1 MLFGTLQKLSKL
13 DQFSISVNG
22 SAVKRVTEFN
32 YLDVIF
38 YEHLSW
44 SEHVK
49 ATVSKAGRQVSLS
62 GRVALYHFT

>member
-1 MLFGTLQKLSKL
+1 MLFGTLQKLSKV

-22 SAVKRVTEFN
+22 SAVKRATEFN
-32 YLDVIF
+32 HLDVIF

-44 SEHVK
+44 NEHVK
-49 ATVSKAGRQVSLS
+49 ATVSKAVRQVSLL